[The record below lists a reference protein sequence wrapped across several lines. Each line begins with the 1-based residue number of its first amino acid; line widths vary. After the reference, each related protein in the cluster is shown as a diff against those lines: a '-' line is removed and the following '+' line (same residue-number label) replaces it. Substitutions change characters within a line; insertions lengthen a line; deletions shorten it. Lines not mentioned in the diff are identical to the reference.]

1 MWLRLVEH
9 LVWDQG
15 AAGSNPVTP
24 RMKSM
29 QILHLHGFPLEK
41 RSELSMKKNLKMI
54 LLAAGIIAVIVFEL
68 WLWLYVV
75 SV

>member
-1 MWLRLVEH
+1 MAQFGRALGL
-9 LVWDQG
+9 G
-15 AAGSNPVTP
+15 P
-24 RMKSM
+24 RGRRFESCHPEYESM

-41 RSELSMKKNLKMI
+41 RSERSMKKNLKMI